1 MIRAR
6 IRAVTLSCIGGSLF
20 LLWLILEKS
29 DNAPLDYALR
39 LLGWWPVDPVDI
51 LRSLLL
57 TAILFIG
64 PLFERGIAEGEWREW
79 IRGGRV
85 SETLRGWM
93 GWRNYVAVSLLSSD
107 PENNS

>member
-1 MIRAR
+1 MI
-6 IRAVTLSCIGGSLF
+6 
-20 LLWLILEKS
+20 WLILEKS
-29 DNAPLDYALR
+29 GNASLDYALR

-93 GWRNYVAVSLLSSD
+93 GWRNYVAVCLLSHRPHS
-107 PENNS
+107 ENNS

>member
-1 MIRAR
+1 MI
-6 IRAVTLSCIGGSLF
+6 
-20 LLWLILEKS
+20 WLVLEKS
-29 DNAPLDYALR
+29 GNSSLDYALR
-39 LLGWWPVDPVDI
+39 LLGWWPVDPLDI

-64 PLFERGIAEGEWREW
+64 PLFERGIADGEWREW

-93 GWRNYVAVSLLSSD
+93 GWRNYVAVSLRFSD